1 MNKKIKW
8 MILWLLL
15 LFVPIFTAGCKNEK
29 ATKLKYNE
37 DNPGEIFYEATP
49 EENIAE
55 TEKGLEYA
63 NNEVLIVAKE
73 GVKKSEI
80 KKLASEYE
88 AEIIGYIEV
97 TGDYQWRLNKTYTY
111 DELEELVEKLKQ
123 EELVEDASI
132 QSIMEMETSD
142 FTTPNDTRWVNE
154 WDELNP
160 DGENWGI
167 EAIRAHYTWQYKE
180 DMTPIKV
187 GLIDG
192 MFNMG
197 HEDVKFAETF
207 YNPSQDKITDD
218 HGTHVAGI
226 MGATYDNRCG
236 ITGVYPFG
244 ENNIYGVAI
253 DGTSNKSCLFFWK
266 SAFAELIVRNVK
278 VINVSLGYEDE
289 VVYNAARGNTDY
301 QNAIKFQA
309 KVMGDFLKK
318 FIKQG
323 YDFVITT
330 AAGNGNNDYYLKQGD
345 EWVKLKKYQDG
356 AETGCDGMA
365 NWDHFLTV
373 IENKAVKNRIIVVG
387 AAQLEKSWFSRA
399 YKITNFSNTGT
410 RVDVMAPGYDI
421 WSASFGVDGYQP
433 KPGTSMAAPHV
444 AGTAAIIWSFNTGL
458 TGERVKKIIVDSCK
472 GEFQEVEGTNV
483 GMINALTALA
493 NAADERAEGNPLK
506 TQKAVLT
513 SQVWN
518 QFNENLSGVNVT
530 LISGTTGETIDN
542 TKTDSEG
549 AFEFIVSEGTYQLLL
564 SADGYEN
571 LEVSDI
577 NVKNGI
583 VTEISRNKMIMKE
596 IVNDVEMPEDMV
608 MTIGELGVIQPQI
621 VTSITYTYEFAKVYS
636 FKWSSSNE
644 DVATVTPTGAAGVIW
659 AKAKGETV
667 ITATLESN
675 GRTITKS
682 INLRVASK
690 GRDTV
695 LVLDIS
701 GSMYG
706 TPLEEMKESAIDFC
720 NELLKDEYNNRV
732 GIVFYD
738 HEITSID
745 LTNDLDSLIYEINSV
760 TDGGRTNMEGAIA
773 AAKDMLDSQGQ
784 TDSIKNI
791 VVMADGLPNQG
802 ATSDSGAMQM
812 SIHSDYTDTEYANA
826 VIDTAQVA
834 MQSYNMYSLGFFHD
848 LDGEE
853 LNFAVALMTKL
864 TNQEDGYHQVE
875 DAENLQFAFGDISE
889 EISDGSKVIVNIAC
903 PVDVSITY
911 NGETISSAAE
921 SYNDNTSFGTLQ
933 LLGPD
938 KDIKVLSLEPGIA
951 YDVQLIGT
959 GTGEMNYFVNY
970 LDENEKIIDSREFAA
985 VPITPSTKITSNTD
999 NTPEKMDL
1007 SIDENGD
1014 GEVDI
1019 VWSAEKNGKGKITYA
1034 NTPEPVEEAEEEI
1047 VEEVEIE
1054 ESGLEVWQII
1064 LIALGIF
1071 VVLGGVIL
1079 AVVLTGRQSDQDDE
1093 QNEENDQQE
1102 EKDENKK
1109 EEQETEDKEPVYMPA
1124 ISVLSGP
1131 LAGADIPLRDH
1142 EIIYLGKDAKKANI
1156 VFSGDFPNI
1165 SRLHCAVM
1173 YDGKCGKYFVTDCS
1187 TNGTFYLDKT
1197 RMIKGKRTSVEPGTI
1212 LLLANDKAKIKLN

>member
-15 LFVPIFTAGCKNEK
+15 LFVLIFTAGCKNK
-29 ATKLKYNE
+29 KTTKLKYNE

-49 EENIAE
+49 EENSAE

-73 GVKKSEI
+73 GVKKSKIE
-80 KKLASEYE
+80 KLASEYD

-97 TGDYQWRLNKTYTY
+97 TGDYQWRLNKAYTY

-167 EAIRAHYTWQYKE
+167 EAIRAPYTWQYKE
-180 DMTPIKV
+180 DMTPIKM
-187 GLIDG
+187 GLIDC
-192 MFNMG
+192 MFNTE

-207 YNPSQDKITDD
+207 YNPSKDKITED
-218 HGTHVAGI
+218 HGTHVAGT
-226 MGATYDNRCG
+226 MAATYDNNRG

-278 VINVSLGYEDE
+278 VINVSLGYEDAFA
-289 VVYNAARGNTDY
+289 YNAASGNTDY
-301 QNAIKFQA
+301 QSVIEFQA
-309 KVMGDFLKK
+309 KVMGDFLEK

-323 YDFVITT
+323 YDFVITN
-330 AAGNGNNDYYLKQGD
+330 AAGNGKNNYYLKEED
-345 EWVKLKKYQDG
+345 KWVKLEQYQKG

-365 NWDHFLTV
+365 NWNHFLAA
-373 IENKAVKNRIIVVG
+373 INNKDVKNRIIVVG
-387 AAQLEKSWFSRA
+387 AAQLEKSWFSRE
-399 YKITNFSNTGT
+399 YKITDFSNTGT
-410 RVDVMAPGYDI
+410 RIDVMAPGYGI
-421 WSASFGVDGYQP
+421 CSASFGVDGYQL
-433 KPGTSMAAPHV
+433 KSGTSMAAPHV

-458 TGERVKKIIVDSCK
+458 TGERVKKIIMDSCK
-472 GEFQEVEGTNV
+472 GEFQEVEGTNI
-483 GMINALTALA
+483 GMINALAALA
-493 NAADERAEGNPLK
+493 DAADERAEGNPIK
-506 TQKAVLT
+506 TQKAILT
-513 SQVWN
+513 SQVRN
-518 QFNENLSGVNVT
+518 QLNEELSGVNVT
-530 LISGTTGETIDN
+530 LVNGETGKTIDN
-542 TKTDSEG
+542 TKTDMEG
-549 AFEFIVSEGTYQLLL
+549 VFEFIVSEGIYQLLL

-571 LEVSDI
+571 LEVKEI
-577 NVKNGI
+577 CVKNGM

-596 IVNDVEMPEDMV
+596 IVSDVEISEDMV
-608 MTIGELGVIQPQI
+608 MTIGELGVIEPKVI
-621 VTSITYTYEFAKVYS
+621 SPTSSTYEFSKAYS
-636 FKWSSSNE
+636 FKWTSSNE
-644 DVATVTPTGAAGVIW
+644 DVATVTPIGEVGIIR
-659 AKAKGETV
+659 AKSKGETV
-667 ITATLESN
+667 ITATLES
-675 GRTITKS
+675 GGKTISKS
-682 INLRVASK
+682 TNLRVASK

-706 TPLEEMKESAIDFC
+706 TPMKEMKESAIDFC

-732 GIVFYD
+732 GLVFYD

-745 LTNDLDSLIYEINSV
+745 LTNELDSLIDDINSV

-773 AAKDMLDSQGQ
+773 AAKDMLDYQGKP
-784 TDSIKNI
+784 DSIKNI

-812 SIHSDYTDTEYANA
+812 SINSNYTDTEYANA

-921 SYNDNTSFGTLQ
+921 SFQDNTSFGTLQ
-933 LLGPD
+933 LLGSN
-938 KDIKVLSLEPGIA
+938 KDIKVLSLEPGIS
-951 YDVQLIGT
+951 YDVQLTGT
-959 GTGEMNYFVNY
+959 GIGEMNYFINY
-970 LDENEKIIDSREFAA
+970 LDENEKMIDSREFAA
-985 VPITPSTKITSNTD
+985 VPITPTTKIISNTD
-999 NTPEKMDL
+999 NSSEKMDL
-1007 SIDENGD
+1007 NIDENGD
-1014 GEVDI
+1014 GEVDV
-1019 VWSAEKNGKGKITYA
+1019 VWSAEKNGKGEITY
-1034 NTPEPVEEAEEEI
+1034 NNVPEPVEEVEEE
-1047 VEEVEIE
+1047 VKIE

-1071 VVLGGVIL
+1071 FVLGGVVL
-1079 AVVLTGRQSDQDDE
+1079 VVVLTGRKSVQDDGY
-1093 QNEENDQQE
+1093 NEENDQQE
-1102 EKDENKK
+1102 EKDKNKK
-1109 EEQETEDKEPVYMPA
+1109 EEQETEDKEPVYIPA

-1131 LAGADIPLRDH
+1131 LAGADIPIRDH

-1156 VFSGDFPNI
+1156 VFSGDYPNI
-1165 SRLHCAVM
+1165 SRLHCSVM
-1173 YDGKCGKYFVTDCS
+1173 YDKKYGKYFVTDCS
-1187 TNGTFYLDKT
+1187 TNGTFYLNQR
-1197 RMIKGKRTSVEPGTI
+1197 RMIKGKRTLVEPGTI
-1212 LLLANDKAKIKLN
+1212 LMLANEKAKIKLN